1 MELAAVINEGF
12 AKVEAPAAVKAAAL
26 TNLTRWLTTV
36 EFKDYQPQL
45 EWLIGQKQ
53 FSGLVD
59 RFFQIL
65 PFGTGGRRGAVGI
78 GPNRMNAWTLGASVQ
93 GHCEYLRQRF
103 PGKPLQVGLAY
114 DVRKFNDSRQQYCR
128 DLPNPVLGLSSRSLA
143 ELAAEVYAANGIVA
157 WILPR
162 ESRHFQA
169 TPELSYLIR
178 YLGLDGGLN
187 ISASHNPPDD
197 NGGKFYDERGAQPVP
212 PDDQIMADL
221 VEKVEKTRR
230 ISWHEGIRDKL
241 IRFIDDAPHQAYI
254 RVLEREALLD
264 QPRAGEV
271 SVVFT
276 PLHGVG
282 AMTAMEVLEA
292 RGFRVV
298 PVAEQMEPN
307 GQFPNVSKSPNP
319 EVPESMDMAAALATE
334 RKADLVLSTDPDA
347 DRLGAMFPD
356 AEGKFRFITGHQI
369 AALLTCFKLEEL
381 RKLGKLKASNF
392 VVRTRVTTSIINR
405 MAAAAG
411 VQVVDDLLV
420 GFKYIAE
427 VLRNLESTGT
437 HGELRASVDDFVIGV
452 EESHGVLVTSEIRDK
467 DAGGAALL
475 MAELV
480 LARHRLGSTAWAY
493 LKEVEERFGHFCNI
507 TVNLAMSGLEG
518 RQQMTR
524 MLETLR
530 SHPPQ
535 NIGIEKV
542 TSFQD
547 LQDPLGPLGPHKGAT
562 DAASRNVLVF
572 RIGDDAQIVLRPS
585 GTEPKAKA
593 YVEVSTVPR
602 VRGSLEADW
611 TALCEM
617 ADRRAVSLAD
627 AFKALVTSLVC

>member
-1 MELAAVINEGF
+1 MELAASINEGF
-12 AKVEAPAAVKAAAL
+12 SKVEAPAEVKAAAL
-26 TNLTRWLTTV
+26 SNLTRWLTAP

-45 EWLIGQKQ
+45 EWLIGQQQ

-103 PGKPLQVGLAY
+103 PGKSLQVGLAY
-114 DVRKFNDSRQQYCR
+114 DVRKFNDSRRQYCP

-178 YLGLDGGLN
+178 YLSLDGGLN

-230 ISWHEGIRDKL
+230 VAWHEGIRGNL
-241 IRFIDDAPHQAYI
+241 IRFIDDTPHRAYI
-254 RVLEREALLD
+254 RLLEREALVD

-282 AMTAMEVLEA
+282 SMTAMEILEA
-292 RGFRVV
+292 RGFQVV

-307 GQFPNVSKSPNP
+307 GQFPNVTKSPNP
-319 EVPESMDMAAALATE
+319 EVPESMDKASALATT

-356 AEGKFRFITGHQI
+356 EQGKFRFITGHQI

-381 RKLGKLKASNF
+381 RKLGRLKPSNF

-405 MAAAAG
+405 MAHSAG

-427 VLRNLESTGT
+427 VLHNLESTGK

-452 EESHGVLVTSEIRDK
+452 EESHGVLVTSSIRDK

-480 LARHRLGSTAWAY
+480 LSRRRLGSSAWAY
-493 LKEVEERFGHFCNI
+493 LEEIEERFGHFCNI
-507 TVNLAMSGLEG
+507 TVNLAMTGLEG
-518 RQQMTR
+518 RQQMAR
-524 MLETLR
+524 MLEALR
-530 SHPPQ
+530 SKPPLT
-535 NIGIEKV
+535 IGNEPV
-542 TSFQD
+542 SNFQD
-547 LQDPLGPLGPHKGAT
+547 LRDPDGPLGPHKGAT

-572 RIGDDAQIVLRPS
+572 RIGEDAQIVLRPS

-593 YVEVSTVPR
+593 YIEVSTAPR
-602 VRGSLEADW
+602 IRGTADSDW
-611 TALCEM
+611 AALRER
-617 ADRRAVSLAD
+617 ADKKASELAD
-627 AFKALVTSLVC
+627 SFKSLVTSLV

>member
-1 MELAAVINEGF
+1 MQDSAAIHEGF
-12 AKVEAPAAVKAAAL
+12 AKVEAPENVKAAAMVQF
-26 TNLTRWLTTV
+26 NRWISEP
-36 EFKDYQPQL
+36 EFAEYRPQL
-45 EWLIGQKQ
+45 DWLVAQGNY
-53 FSGLVD
+53 SGLVD

-103 PGKPLQVGLAY
+103 PGKSLQVGLAY
-114 DVRKFNDSRQQYCR
+114 DVRKFVDSRKQYCP
-128 DLPNPVLGLSSRSLA
+128 DLPNPVLGLSSRLLA

-162 ESRHFQA
+162 QSRHYQA
-169 TPELSYLIR
+169 TPELSCLIR
-178 YLGLDGGLN
+178 QLGLDGGLN

-221 VEKVEKTRR
+221 VEKVEKTRKVA
-230 ISWHEGIRDKL
+230 WHDGVKANL
-241 IRFIDDAPHQAYI
+241 IRFIDDAPHKAYI
-254 RVLEREALLD
+254 RILERESLVEK
-264 QPRAGEV
+264 PRAGEV

-282 AMTAMEVLEA
+282 AMTAMEILETQ
-292 RGFRVV
+292 GFKVIPVV
-298 PVAEQMEPN
+298 SQMDPD

-319 EVPESMDMAAALATE
+319 EVPESMDRAASLAE
-334 RKADLVLSTDPDA
+334 DRKADLVLATDPDA

-356 AEGKFRFITGHQI
+356 EHGKFRFITGHQI

-381 RKLGKLKASNF
+381 RRLGRLKPSNF

-411 VQVVDDLLV
+411 IQVVDDLLV

-427 VLRNLESTGT
+427 VLRDLELVGR
-437 HGELRASVDDFVIGV
+437 HGELQASVDDFVIGV
-452 EESHGVLVTSEIRDK
+452 EESHGVLVTPHIRDK

-480 LARHRLGSTAWAY
+480 LSKRRLGSSAWSY
-493 LKEVEERFGHFCNI
+493 LNEVEERFGHFCNI
-507 TVNLAMSGLEG
+507 TVNLAMTGLEG
-518 RQQMTR
+518 RQQMSR
-524 MLETLR
+524 MLQTLR
-530 SHPPQ
+530 SSPPSA
-535 NIGIEKV
+535 IAGRKV
-542 TSFQD
+542 TAFQD
-547 LQDPLGPLGPHKGAT
+547 LQDPEGPLGPHKGAT

-572 RIGDDAQIVLRPS
+572 ELGEACRIVLRPS

-593 YVEVSTVPR
+593 YVEVSTPPR
-602 VRGSLEADW
+602 VRGVADSEWISVCLGADKEA
-611 TALCEM
+611 TKLAKEFQAL
-617 ADRRAVSLAD
+617 
-627 AFKALVTSLVC
+627 ALSHA

>member
-1 MELAAVINEGF
+1 MELASVINEGF
-12 AKVEAPAAVKAAAL
+12 SKIEAPADIKAEAFSH
-26 TNLTRWLTTV
+26 LTRWLTAP
-36 EFKDYQPQL
+36 EFKDYLPQL
-45 EWLIGQKQ
+45 EWLIRQNQ

-103 PGKPLQVGLAY
+103 PGKSLQVGLAY
-114 DVRKFNDSRQQYCR
+114 DVRKFNDSRRQYCP

-162 ESRHFQA
+162 ESRHYQA

-178 YLGLDGGLN
+178 YLKLDGGLN

-230 ISWHEGIRDKL
+230 VAWHDGIRVNL
-241 IRFIDDAPHQAYI
+241 IRFIDDTPHRAYI
-254 RVLEREALLD
+254 RLLDREALVD

-282 AMTAMEVLEA
+282 SMTAMEILEA
-292 RGFRVV
+292 RGFQVV

-307 GQFPNVSKSPNP
+307 GQFPNVTKSPNP
-319 EVPESMDMAAALATE
+319 EVPESMDRAAALATT

-356 AEGKFRFITGHQI
+356 EHGRFRFITGHQI

-381 RKLGKLKASNF
+381 RKLGRLKPSNF

-405 MAAAAG
+405 MAHSAG

-427 VLRNLESTGT
+427 VLHNLESTGK

-452 EESHGVLVTSEIRDK
+452 EESHGVLVTSAIRDK

-480 LARHRLGSTAWAY
+480 LSRRRLGSSAWAY
-493 LKEVEERFGHFCNI
+493 LGEVEERFGHFCNI
-507 TVNLAMSGLEG
+507 TVNLAMTGLEG
-518 RQQMTR
+518 RQQMAR
-524 MLETLR
+524 MLESLR
-530 SHPPQ
+530 SSPPVK
-535 NIGIEKV
+535 IGNDPVSEFV
-542 TSFQD
+542 D
-547 LQDPLGPLGPHKGAT
+547 LRDPQGPLGPHKGAT

-572 RIGDDAQIVLRPS
+572 RIGEDSQVVLRPS

-593 YVEVSTVPR
+593 YVEVSTAPR
-602 VRGSLEADW
+602 VRGTSDSDW
-611 TALCEM
+611 ASLCER
-617 ADRRAVSLAD
+617 ADRKAAELSD
-627 AFKALVTSLVC
+627 AFKSLVTSLV